1 MFIPFVFFGLIVGPS
16 MVLLLLFFFLTFEMF
31 DTFANSSTVS
41 LKVDKFE
48 KDLSKLTKI
57 LRWGANF
64 LYESL
69 SRFEAALPS
78 IFDGS

>member
-1 MFIPFVFFGLIVGPS
+1 
-16 MVLLLLFFFLTFEMF
+16 MVLSLLLFFFLTFEMF

-41 LKVDKFE
+41 LKVDEFE

>member
-1 MFIPFVFFGLIVGPS
+1 
-16 MVLLLLFFFLTFEMF
+16 MVLLLLSLFFFLTFEMF

-41 LKVDKFE
+41 LKVDEFE

-69 SRFEAALPS
+69 SRFEGALPS
-78 IFDGS
+78 IFDGSQGLVYVNSWKNH